1 MWHIFVRF
9 LSLGLVSFGGPA
21 AHIGYFRQTFVGDL
35 QWLDDKHYAS
45 LVALSQ
51 FMPGPGSSQVGFA
64 IGYHRGGLLGGLAAF
79 VGFTLPSF
87 CLLFL
92 LAVTSAQWLD
102 NGVFLGAIY
111 GLKLLAVVV
120 VADAVWIMFNQFCRK
135 RLAKILMLTSSV
147 LLILHGSLLS
157 QMLILLVAALVGVK
171 YLSPIDASDV
181 FSEAEAET
189 KPIRLGYVWLAVF
202 AILFIASLALIKM
215 DAHLG
220 QVFGQFF
227 QAGSLVF
234 GGGHVVLPLLETLVG
249 DAMTSDRFITGYA
262 LAQAVPGP
270 MFALAAFLGAELWS
284 QSPLVGAL
292 VATIAIFLPGFLLM
306 LVALKTWAALSARPK
321 VVGALAGIN
330 ACVVGF
336 LVAALYMPV
345 FTSAVKVPLDMALV
359 LLGFGCLKL
368 FKPNILFLVVIF
380 ASAGV
385 LVKLL
390 A

>member
-21 AHIGYFRQTFVGDL
+21 AHIGYFRQTFVSDL
-35 QWLDDKHYAS
+35 KWLDDKHYAS

-64 IGYHRGGLLGGLAAF
+64 IGYHRGGLLGGIAAF
-79 VGFTLPSF
+79 IGFTLPSF

-92 LAVTSAQWLD
+92 LSVTSAQWLD
-102 NGVFLGAIY
+102 NDWFLGVIY

-135 RLAKILMLTSSV
+135 HLAKILMLTSSV
-147 LLILHGSLLS
+147 LLILYGSLLA
-157 QMLILLVAALVGVK
+157 QVLVLLVAALVGVK
-171 YLSPIDASDV
+171 YLSPCDASDELTLV
-181 FSEAEAET
+181 ET
-189 KPIRLGYVWLAVF
+189 KPITLGYAWLAVF
-202 AILFIASLALIKM
+202 ALLFIASLALIKM

-234 GGGHVVLPLLETLVG
+234 GGGHVVLPLLETIVG

-284 QSPLVGAL
+284 QSPLVGAI
-292 VATIAIFLPGFLLM
+292 VATLAIFLPGFLLM

-330 ACVVGF
+330 AVVVGF
-336 LVAALYMPV
+336 LISALYMPV

-359 LLGFGCLKL
+359 LLGFGWLKL
-368 FKPNILFLVVIF
+368 FKPNILFLVVGF
-380 ASAGV
+380 SAVGL
-385 LVKLL
+385 LVSFI
-390 A
+390 

>member
-1 MWHIFVRF
+1 MWQIFVRF

-21 AHIGYFRQTFVGDL
+21 AHIGYFRQTFVSDL
-35 QWLDDKHYAS
+35 KWLDDKHYAS

-102 NGVFLGAIY
+102 NSLFLGAIY

-135 RLAKILMLTSSV
+135 QVAKILMLISCV
-147 LLILHGSLLS
+147 LLILHGSLMS

-171 YLSPIDASDV
+171 YLSPDDV
-181 FSEAEAET
+181 NDELPLAT
-189 KPIRLGYVWLAVF
+189 TRPITLGYGWLAAF
-202 AILFIASLALIKM
+202 AILFITSLGLIKM
-215 DAHLG
+215 DAELG

-234 GGGHVVLPLLETLVG
+234 GGGHVVLPLLETIVG
-249 DAMTSDRFITGYA
+249 EAMTSDRFITGYA

-284 QSPLVGAL
+284 QSPFVGAL
-292 VATIAIFLPGFLLM
+292 VATLAIFLPGFLLM
-306 LVALKTWAALSARPK
+306 LVALKSWAALSARPK
-321 VVGALAGIN
+321 VVGGLAGIN

-336 LVAALYMPV
+336 LVSALYMPV

-368 FKPNILFLVVIF
+368 FKPNILFLVLSF

-390 A
+390 VI

>member
-21 AHIGYFRQTFVGDL
+21 AHIGYFRQTFVSDL
-35 QWLDDKHYAS
+35 KWLDDKHYAS

-64 IGYHRGGLLGGLAAF
+64 IGYHRGGLLGGIAAF
-79 VGFTLPSF
+79 IGFTLPSF

-92 LAVTSAQWLD
+92 LSVTSAQWLD
-102 NGVFLGAIY
+102 NDLFLGVIY

-135 RLAKILMLTSSV
+135 HVAKILMLTSSV
-147 LLILHGSLLS
+147 LLILYGSLLA
-157 QMLILLVAALVGVK
+157 QVLVLLVAALVGVK
-171 YLSPIDASDV
+171 YLSPYDASDELTV
-181 FSEAEAET
+181 AET
-189 KPIRLGYVWLAVF
+189 KPISLGYAWLAVF
-202 AILFIASLALIKM
+202 ALLFIASLALIKM
-215 DAHLG
+215 DGHLG

-234 GGGHVVLPLLETLVG
+234 GGGHVVLPLLETIVG

-284 QSPLVGAL
+284 QSPLVGAI
-292 VATIAIFLPGFLLM
+292 VATLAIFLPGFLLM

-330 ACVVGF
+330 AVVVGF
-336 LVAALYMPV
+336 LVSALYMP
-345 FTSAVKVPLDMALV
+345 
-359 LLGFGCLKL
+359 
-368 FKPNILFLVVIF
+368 
-380 ASAGV
+380 
-385 LVKLL
+385 
-390 A
+390 

>member
-21 AHIGYFRQTFVGDL
+21 AHIGYFRQTFVSDL
-35 QWLDDKHYAS
+35 KWLDDKHYAS

-64 IGYHRGGLLGGLAAF
+64 IGYHRGGLLGGIAAF
-79 VGFTLPSF
+79 IGFTLPSF

-92 LAVTSAQWLD
+92 LSVTSAQWLD
-102 NGVFLGAIY
+102 NDLFLGVIY

-135 RLAKILMLTSSV
+135 HVAKILMLTSSV
-147 LLILHGSLLS
+147 LLILYGSLLA
-157 QMLILLVAALVGVK
+157 QVLVLLVAALVGVK
-171 YLSPIDASDV
+171 YLSPYDASDELTV
-181 FSEAEAET
+181 AET
-189 KPIRLGYVWLAVF
+189 KPISLGYAWLAVF
-202 AILFIASLALIKM
+202 ALLFIASLALIKM
-215 DAHLG
+215 DGHLG

-234 GGGHVVLPLLETLVG
+234 GGGHVVLPLLETIVG

-284 QSPLVGAL
+284 QSPLVGAI
-292 VATIAIFLPGFLLM
+292 VATLAIFLPGFLLM

-330 ACVVGF
+330 AVVVGF
-336 LVAALYMPV
+336 LVSALYMPV

-359 LLGFGCLKL
+359 LLGFGWLKL
-368 FKPNILFLVVIF
+368 FRPNILLLVLGF
-380 ASAGV
+380 SAVGLGSI
-385 LVKLL
+385 LVS
-390 A
+390 